1 MKEPLNQLNPSLTI
15 EADLMDIRENFL
27 RAAEMNG
34 PEWIPC
40 SVFISPPLWSKYRER
55 MEDLVLRHPRIF
67 GKYKKGSRDFDD
79 FGVRRKGNKITDEWG
94 CVWTFLVD
102 GLQGQVV
109 KHPLEDWAALKSY
122 RPPDPLSLDSLPREG
137 SPPSPGDFR
146 KALKRIQKNKSEG
159 RLVIGGCPHGF
170 MFQRLYYLRGFSN
183 LMKDFVTEPPE
194 LKFLIDMVVNYN
206 LKLIRRWLDC
216 GIDLLSCGDDL
227 GMQDRLTI
235 HPNVFRKYLIPAYKK
250 MFTPVRERGVHIRFH
265 SDGHIMEIAED
276 LIEAGVTI
284 LNLQDLV
291 NGVERIKRRLKGKVC
306 IDLDIDRQ
314 KIIPFGKPKDVKEHV
329 RRVIS
334 ELNSP
339 EGGFMITV
347 DIYPPTPI
355 ENIGA
360 LCQALEE
367 EGCGPKF

>member
-1 MKEPLNQLNPSLTI
+1 MN
-15 EADLMDIRENFL
+15 IRENFL

-34 PEWIPC
+34 PEWTPC
-40 SVFISPPLWSKYRER
+40 SVSISPPLWSKYRER

-67 GKYKKGSRDFDD
+67 GEYEQGSRDFDD
-79 FGVRRKGNKITDEWG
+79 FGIRRKGNRVTDEWG
-94 CVWTFLVD
+94 CIWTFLVD

-109 KHPLEDWAALKSY
+109 KHPLEDWEKLKSY
-122 RPPDPLSLDSLPREG
+122 RPPDPLVLDYVPQEG
-137 SPPSPGDFR
+137 EPPSPGDFK
-146 KALKRIQKNKSEG
+146 KALKRIRKAKSEG
-159 RLVIGGCPHGF
+159 RLAVGGCPHGF

-183 LMKDFVTEPPE
+183 LMKDFITQPPE
-194 LKFLIDMVVNYN
+194 LKILIDMVVDYN
-206 LKLIRRWLDC
+206 LKTIRRWLRV

-235 HPNVFRKYLIPAYKK
+235 RPEVFRKYLIPAYEE
-250 MFTPVRERGVHIRFH
+250 MFKPVRERDVHIRFH

-276 LIEAGVTI
+276 LIKSGVTI

-291 NGVERIKRRLKGKVC
+291 NGVEKIKRRLKGKVC

-314 KIIPFGKPKDVKEHV
+314 KILPFGRPKDVKKHV
-329 RRVIS
+329 RRVFS

-347 DIYPPTPI
+347 DIYPPTPL
-355 ENIGA
+355 ENIEA

-367 EGCGPKF
+367 EGCGPKY

>member
-1 MKEPLNQLNPSLTI
+1 
-15 EADLMDIRENFL
+15 
-27 RAAEMNG
+27 
-34 PEWIPC
+34 
-40 SVFISPPLWSKYRER
+40 

-67 GKYKKGSRDFDD
+67 GEHERRSRDFDD
-79 FGVRRKGNKITDEWG
+79 LGVRRAGNKITDEWG
-94 CVWTFLVD
+94 CVWAFLVD

-109 KHPLEDWAALKSY
+109 KHPLEDWENLKSY
-122 RPPDPLSLDSLPREG
+122 RPPDPLLLDNVPQEG
-137 SPPSPGDFR
+137 FPPSPGDFKEALRRIR
-146 KALKRIQKNKSEG
+146 KDRSEG

-194 LKFLIDMVVNYN
+194 LQILIDMVIDYN

-216 GIDLLSCGDDL
+216 GIDLLNCGDDL

-235 HPNVFRKYLIPAYKK
+235 RPEVFRKYLTPAYER
-250 MFTPVRERGVHIRFH
+250 MFAPVREEGIHIRFH

-291 NGVERIKRRLKGKVC
+291 NGVEKIKRRLKGKVC
-306 IDLDIDRQ
+306 VDLDIDRQ
-314 KIIPFGKPKDVKEHV
+314 RIIPFGRPKDVKKHV
-329 RRVIS
+329 HRVIS
-334 ELNSP
+334 ELKSP
-339 EGGFMITV
+339 EGGLMITV
-347 DIYPPTPI
+347 GIYPPTPL
-355 ENIGA
+355 ENIEA